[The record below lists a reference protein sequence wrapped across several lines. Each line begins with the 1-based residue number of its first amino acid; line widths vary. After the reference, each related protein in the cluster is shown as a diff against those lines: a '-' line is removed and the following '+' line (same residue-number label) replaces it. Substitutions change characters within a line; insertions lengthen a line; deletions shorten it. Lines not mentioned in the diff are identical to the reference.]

1 MQRRKIKP
9 IHALLMLF
17 AVLIIFS
24 FLGFT
29 MYFEDRLSAT
39 DGFCLGILSCFTYGG
54 ILFYITGK
62 KDKMTADHDYIS
74 IFDKVKNIDNLT
86 SGEVLDKLESLYPKE
101 KPHISSIAHTYFE
114 SATMYRANTSNLSSF
129 KAHSMSNFENKL
141 SSYRQM
147 NKK

>member
-17 AVLIIFS
+17 AVVIIFL
-24 FLGFT
+24 FLAFT
-29 MYFEDRLSAT
+29 MYYEDRLSAS
-39 DGFCLGILSCFTYGG
+39 DGFILGILSCFTYGG

-86 SGEVLDKLESLYPKE
+86 SGEVLDKLESLYPKKSPIYLASLILILKMQPCIE
-101 KPHISSIAHTYFE
+101 QIRIIYLLSKPIA
-114 SATMYRANTSNLSSF
+114 
-129 KAHSMSNFENKL
+129 
-141 SSYRQM
+141 
-147 NKK
+147 